1 MATKINV
8 RSPFYLNLTEPV
20 EPLPLFTCGIAK
32 ILNLSI
38 DQQGQINTP
47 ILSYGIID
55 SITSSDAGFS
65 NGKFATVSTPTARN
79 ITIRILIPQGFSNTE
94 DVYIDC
100 GDNVVTQPALIT
112 SQPTPEDPPVS
123 CSGGPTSTGSI
134 PAQTLDV
141 DGDSTTIDLTSYFTQ
156 GSEAIAGYNVYNP
169 STVVNASVSGD
180 TLTLS
185 SNAIGGSTTVYV
197 SAYDTVENS
206 CTATQGV
213 SVTVNAPDQDYACV
227 NNGINALGGGSI
239 AQDGTITDPN
249 STAASINFISETEGG
264 SPITSY
270 SANNTGSDRSV
281 TLWFNLT
288 APAGYGNAGSNINC
302 SHTFNQPAGL
312 PPFDCDIAN
321 LSGQQISTKGIINPG
336 SAQNGTISDWTPKT
350 FAEVS
355 TNTSRNVTFYVTPP
369 ATDYSNS
376 GGADIPCTI
385 PITQPASLPTCG
397 DIPLFISQGSYAPR
411 TFCTATYP
419 LSTPITSTVNQY
431 SLGGQVCRNGTPF
444 NGQNLYY
451 AVATSSVTVGPNYG
465 NFIIWQ
471 IDSNGIIQDVRESVC
486 KGTESS
492 DVKF

>member
-20 EPLPLFTCGIAK
+20 EPLPLFTCGIAN

-47 ILSYGIID
+47 TLSYGIID

-65 NGKFATVSTPTARN
+65 NGKFATVSTATART

-100 GDNVVTQPALIT
+100 DNVVTQPALIT

-169 STVVNASVSGD
+169 STVVNGSVSGD

-185 SNAIGGSTTVYV
+185 SNAIGGSTTIYV
-197 SAYDTVENS
+197 SAYDTVANS
-206 CTATQGV
+206 CTATQSI
-213 SVTVNAPDQDYACV
+213 SVTVNAPSQTYACT

-264 SPITSY
+264 SSITSY

-302 SHTFNQPAGL
+302 SRTFNQPAGL
-312 PPFDCDIAN
+312 PTFDCEIAN

-336 SAQNGTISDWTPKT
+336 SASLGTISDWTPKT

-355 TNTSRNVTFYVTPP
+355 TATPRTVTFTVDVPSGY
-369 ATDYSNS
+369 ANS
-376 GGADIPCTI
+376 GTI
-385 PITQPASLPTCG
+385 NCPKTITQPASLPTCG
-397 DIPLFISQGSYAPR
+397 TIPLFISQGSYAPR

-486 KGTESS
+486 KGTEGT

>member
-1 MATKINV
+1 MSTKINV
-8 RSPFYLNLTEPV
+8 RSPFYLNITEPV
-20 EPLPLFTCGIAK
+20 KPLPLFTCGIAN

-65 NGKFATVSTPTARN
+65 NGKFATVSTATDRN
-79 ITIRILIPQGFSNTE
+79 ITVRVLIPEGFSNSS

-100 GDNVVTQPALIT
+100 ANIVTQPALIT
-112 SQPTPEDPPVS
+112 SQPTPSDPPVS
-123 CSGGPTSTGSI
+123 CTGGPTTSGSI
-134 PAQTLDV
+134 PSQTLDV
-141 DGDSTTIDLTSYFTQ
+141 DGDSDTIDLTSYFTQ
-156 GSEAIAGYNVYNP
+156 GSEAIAGYTIYNP
-169 STVVNASVSGD
+169 SAVVNASVNGD

-185 SNAIGGSTTVYV
+185 SNAIGGTTTVYV
-197 SAYDTVENS
+197 SAYDNASNS

-239 AQDGTITDPN
+239 AQDGTITNPN

-302 SHTFNQPAGL
+302 SRTFNQPAGL
-312 PPFDCDIAN
+312 PTFDCELAN
-321 LSGQQISTKGIINPG
+321 LNGQQISTKGIINPG
-336 SAQNGTISDWTPKT
+336 SASLGTISDWTPKT
-350 FAEVS
+350 FAEV
-355 TNTSRNVTFYVTPP
+355 TTATPRTVTFTVDVPSG
-369 ATDYSNS
+369 YSNS
-376 GGADIPCTI
+376 GTI
-385 PITQPASLPTCG
+385 SCPKTITQPASLPTCG
-397 DIPLFISQGSYAPR
+397 DIPLYISQGSYAPR

-431 SLGGQVCRNGTPF
+431 SLGGQVCRNGSAF

-451 AVATSSVTVGPNYG
+451 AVATSPVTVGPNYG

-492 DVKF
+492 NVQF

>member
-20 EPLPLFTCGIAK
+20 EPLPLFTCGVAK
-32 ILNLSI
+32 IKNLSI

-47 ILSYGIID
+47 SLSYGIID

-65 NGKFATVSTPTARN
+65 NGKFATVSTATARN
-79 ITIRILIPQGFSNTE
+79 ITIRILIPAGFSNTE
-94 DVYIDC
+94 DVYYDC
-100 GDNVVTQPALIT
+100 DDVVTQPALIT

-156 GSEAIAGYNVYNP
+156 GSEAIAGYNIYNP

-197 SAYDTVENS
+197 SAYDTIANS

-213 SVTVNAPDQDYACV
+213 SVTVNAPDQTYACT
-227 NNGINALGGGSI
+227 NNGIAAIAGGSI
-239 AQDGTITDPN
+239 AQDGTITNPN
-249 STAASINFISETEGG
+249 TTASAINFISETEGG

-270 SANNTGSDRSV
+270 SENNTGSDRSV

-302 SHTFNQPAGL
+302 SRTFNQPAGL
-312 PPFDCDIAN
+312 PTFDCELAN

-336 SAQNGTISDWTPKT
+336 SASLGSISDWSPKT
-350 FAEVS
+350 FSEVS
-355 TNTSRNVTFYVTPP
+355 TDTPRTVTFTVDVPSG
-369 ATDYSNS
+369 YSNS
-376 GGADIPCTI
+376 GTI
-385 PITQPASLPTCG
+385 SCPKTITQPASTPTCG
-397 DIPLFISQGSYAPR
+397 TIPLFISQGSLVPG
-411 TFCTATYP
+411 TFCTAVYA
-419 LSTPITSTVNQY
+419 TSTAITANVNITG
-431 SLGGQVCRNGTPF
+431 LGGQVCRNGSPF
-444 NGQNLYY
+444 NGQDLYY
-451 AVATSSVTVGPNYG
+451 AVAVSNVNVGPNYG

-471 IDSNGIIQDVRESVC
+471 IDRNGIIQDVREANC
-486 KGTESS
+486 AGTVGSN
-492 DVKF
+492 VAL

>member
-20 EPLPLFTCGIAK
+20 EPLPLFTCGIAN

-47 ILSYGIID
+47 SLSYGIID

-65 NGKFATVSTPTARN
+65 NGKFATVSTATARN
-79 ITIRILIPQGFSNTE
+79 ITIRILIPAGFSNTE

-100 GDNVVTQPALIT
+100 DNVVTQPALIT

-156 GSEAIAGYNVYNP
+156 GSEAIAGYNIYNP

-197 SAYDTVENS
+197 SAYDTIANS

-213 SVTVNAPDQDYACV
+213 SVTVNAPDQTYACT
-227 NNGINALGGGSI
+227 NNGIAAIAGGSI

-249 STAASINFISETEGG
+249 TTAASINFISETEGG

-302 SHTFNQPAGL
+302 SLTFNQPAGL
-312 PPFDCDIAN
+312 PTFDCAAAN

-336 SAQNGTISDWTPKT
+336 SASLGSISDWSPKT

-355 TNTSRNVTFYVTPP
+355 TVTSRTVTFTVDVPSG
-369 ATDYSNS
+369 YSNS
-376 GGADIPCTI
+376 GTI
-385 PITQPASLPTCG
+385 SCPKTIEQPASTPTCG
-397 DIPLFISQGSYAPR
+397 SNPFFISQGVTS
-411 TFCTATYP
+411 TNSFCTQTYTT
-419 LSTPITSTVNQY
+419 SSAITSTGNTY
-431 SLGGQVCRNGTPF
+431 GLGAIVCKNGSPF
-444 NGQNLYY
+444 NGGNLYY
-451 AVATSSVTVGPNYG
+451 AVSVSVVNVGPNYG
-465 NFIIWQ
+465 NFLIWQ
-471 IDSNGIIQDVRESVC
+471 IDSNGVIQDVRESNC
-486 KGTESS
+486 SGTAGSS
-492 DVKF
+492 VGL